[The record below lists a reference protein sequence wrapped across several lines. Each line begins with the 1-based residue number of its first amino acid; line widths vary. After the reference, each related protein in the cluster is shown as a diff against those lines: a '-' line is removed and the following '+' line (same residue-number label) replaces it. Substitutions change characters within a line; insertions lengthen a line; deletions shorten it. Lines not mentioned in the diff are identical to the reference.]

1 MMQTK
6 MVKLIRKNLN
16 NLSNKISILSDCLCL
31 LRISMLGSNPL
42 FLKNICNRC
51 QGIDG
56 GGGGGGVL
64 GKFGV
69 GWVWLGDLGYIW
81 DLLNRLFFHK
91 IFYIGSKYGYLYATS
106 INKIINNTKISNLH
120 QPNL

>member
-42 FLKNICNRC
+42 FFKKNICNRC

-56 GGGGGGVL
+56 IDRGGGVL

-69 GWVWLGDLGYIW
+69 GGVGVGIW
-81 DLLNRLFFHK
+81 G
-91 IFYIGSKYGYLYATS
+91 IFGIC
-106 INKIINNTKISNLH
+106 
-120 QPNL
+120 